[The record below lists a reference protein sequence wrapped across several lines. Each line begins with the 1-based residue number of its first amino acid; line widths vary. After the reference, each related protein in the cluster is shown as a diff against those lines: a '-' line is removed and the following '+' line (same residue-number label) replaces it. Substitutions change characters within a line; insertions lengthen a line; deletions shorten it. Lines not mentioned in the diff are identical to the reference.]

1 MAKRRAGATPDDV
14 QQQNQYGQP
23 DLARPALHDATETFF
38 SRQNSAT
45 DAPHA
50 GATHD
55 ISGPVSVAFPESGRF
70 DKLLADLFPQLSRS
84 RLQQVIRAGGVSVDG
99 IVVTSPST
107 KFTAG
112 SQVCLT
118 VPEAGPARPAARE
131 MPLDILYEDDDL
143 IVINKAA
150 GMVVHPA
157 AGHHDDTLVNALL
170 AHCGESLSG
179 IGGVRRPGIVHR
191 LDKDTSGVMV
201 VAKNDHAHQALSA
214 QFADHG
220 RTGPLKRAY
229 LALAWGAPD
238 KPKLTIN
245 KPLARST
252 HNREKIVVV
261 PEGHG
266 REAITHITQLKAWSV
281 TSLDRRKQTGS
292 PHAEPLVTLWR
303 CELETGRTHQIRV
316 HMAAQGHPIL
326 GDRLYGS
333 GFMSRSA
340 RLQPEARSALENLGR
355 QALHAQMLGF
365 AHPSSGAAV
374 SFEAPPPADMAT
386 LLRALDQ
393 GDET

>member
-1 MAKRRAGATPDDV
+1 MLRDTGGSRSDAASRHALNDDAAAVHSDFSIPSDTPDAFPV
-14 QQQNQYGQP
+14 Q
-23 DLARPALHDATETFF
+23 DM
-38 SRQNSAT
+38 
-45 DAPHA
+45 
-50 GATHD
+50 
-55 ISGPVSVAFPESGRF
+55 SGPASVVFPDAGRL
-70 DKLLADLFPQLSRS
+70 DKLLAELFPQLSRS
-84 RLQQVIRAGGVSVDG
+84 RLQQVIRAGGVRVDG
-99 IVVTSPST
+99 IVVNAPSA
-107 KFTAG
+107 KCVAG
-112 SQVCLT
+112 ATVCLT
-118 VPEAGPARPAARE
+118 IPEAGPARPAAKE
-131 MPLDILYEDDDL
+131 LPLDILYEDDDL

-170 AHCGESLSG
+170 AHCGDSLSG

-229 LALAWGAPD
+229 LAIAWGALD
-238 KPKLTIN
+238 KPKLTID

-261 PEGHG
+261 PAGNG
-266 REAITHITQLKAWSV
+266 REAITHVTQLKAWSV
-281 TSLDRRKQTGS
+281 TSLDTRRQTGAI
-292 PHAEPLVTLWR
+292 HAEPLVTLLR

-316 HMAAQGHPIL
+316 HMASQGNPIL

-333 GFMSRSA
+333 GFMSRAAKLPKNA
-340 RLQPEARSALENLGR
+340 RAALESLGR

-365 AHPSSGAAV
+365 AHPVTGETV
-374 SFEAPPPADMAT
+374 SFEASPPQDMAS
-386 LLRALDQ
+386 LLDALNQSWD
-393 GDET
+393 D